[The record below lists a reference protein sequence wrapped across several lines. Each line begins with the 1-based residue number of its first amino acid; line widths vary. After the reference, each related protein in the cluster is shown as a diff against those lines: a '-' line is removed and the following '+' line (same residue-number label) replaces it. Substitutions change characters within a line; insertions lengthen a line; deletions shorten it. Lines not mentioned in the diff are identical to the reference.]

1 MNWRLAAVPASMVPI
16 AVIAVQFDVSLDDVL
31 AVGAVPF
38 AAAALVM
45 MAKLGVQ
52 GAKFTYI
59 ARHYLGPIDTVWRM
73 SGVRVGSE
81 FIKFTT
87 PMFVGA
93 EFVVIYWMH
102 KKGVPPSKAM
112 WVAILDIVTE
122 VLAGGLLSI
131 LAGVVALLAGAYVVA
146 AIILATSV
154 SVTSAWVVM
163 FFLSS
168 KRTFQTP
175 RAIAR
180 LAARIGGDRIASYVK
195 EADKWM
201 AEVCT
206 MSREN
211 MSTRDS
217 KKVFAGGLA
226 LSTVSWL
233 FYGISFM
240 IIAAGVGY
248 SVGAFDSVMA
258 VMGANAIGNLP
269 ITVGGSGLAEFGIV
283 AYLENHNPFAFD
295 VSEGALEWDAVIA
308 WRIATY
314 YVPIAVTWFLLMR
327 LALGKYTKVKEAAA
341 VAGGGASASS
351 AASAGASHGGD
362 SAGGEPAGGGPGPG
376 GASDASRPMA
386 TGSLDSMSLFMDE
399 WNRAETTAL
408 VLRVAKSDQKMRE
421 RDLRMHPD
429 EKPTT
434 TLVEDVIR
442 HIRRWDDRVTEDQIR
457 AVMRERSLL
466 PAGDGDDNASS
477 GAGNGD
483 GGGEPARAGDG
494 DDGDA
499 SRRAAPPSTEGDS
512 LPSFLAE
519 LDRKDNVETILRIA
533 KGEKKRRERSAARG
547 HPQSGSLYKD
557 VVRQLHHWRP
567 DIPDEQIRAVMRE
580 RSLLPAGDAG
590 DRDTAGGDGGG
601 GGSSSTSSGGGPD
614 GSGDGGSGTD
624 GRQ

>member
-1 MNWRLAAVPASMVPI
+1 MAAVPASMVPI
-16 AVIAVQFDVSLDDVL
+16 AVIVVQFDVTLGDLL

-59 ARHYLGPIDTVWRM
+59 ARHYLGPVDTVWRM

-122 VLAGGLLSI
+122 VLAGGILSI

-154 SVTSAWVVM
+154 SVTSAWILL

-175 RAIAR
+175 RALAR
-180 LAARIGGDRIASYVK
+180 LAARFGRGRGAKYV
-195 EADKWM
+195 EQADTWM

-211 MSTRDS
+211 MHTRDS
-217 KKVFAGGLA
+217 KRVFAAGLGMSFA
-226 LSTVSWL
+226 SWL

-240 IIAAGVGY
+240 IIASGVGY

-258 VMGANAIGNLP
+258 VMGANAIGNMP
-269 ITVGGSGLAEFGIV
+269 ITVGGSGLAEFGII
-283 AYLENHNPFAFD
+283 AYLENHNPFDFA
-295 VSEGALEWDAVIA
+295 VAEGDAWDAVIA

-327 LALGKYTKVKEAAA
+327 LALGKYAKAQPAAA
-341 VAGGGASASS
+341 AAAALPGGGTADGGAAAAESGAAAEAGRSNGGGNGHGGSRNGGGAS
-351 AASAGASHGGD
+351 
-362 SAGGEPAGGGPGPG
+362 GGEAPAGGGG
-376 GASDASRPMA
+376 
-386 TGSLDSMSLFMDE
+386 
-399 WNRAETTAL
+399 
-408 VLRVAKSDQKMRE
+408 
-421 RDLRMHPD
+421 
-429 EKPTT
+429 
-434 TLVEDVIR
+434 
-442 HIRRWDDRVTEDQIR
+442 RR
-457 AVMRERSLL
+457 
-466 PAGDGDDNASS
+466 N
-477 GAGNGD
+477 
-483 GGGEPARAGDG
+483 GGGD
-494 DDGDA
+494 
-499 SRRAAPPSTEGDS
+499 ST
-512 LPSFLAE
+512 
-519 LDRKDNVETILRIA
+519 
-533 KGEKKRRERSAARG
+533 
-547 HPQSGSLYKD
+547 
-557 VVRQLHHWRP
+557 
-567 DIPDEQIRAVMRE
+567 
-580 RSLLPAGDAG
+580 
-590 DRDTAGGDGGG
+590 GGG
-601 GGSSSTSSGGGPD
+601 GGSD
-614 GSGDGGSGTD
+614 GSRGDGGAGD
-624 GRQ
+624 GGAGAR